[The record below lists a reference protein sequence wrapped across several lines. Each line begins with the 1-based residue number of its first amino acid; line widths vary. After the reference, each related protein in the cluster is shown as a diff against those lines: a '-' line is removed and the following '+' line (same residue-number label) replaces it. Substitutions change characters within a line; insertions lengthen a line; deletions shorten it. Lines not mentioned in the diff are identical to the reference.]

1 MISKDTT
8 ANFNTIY
15 YTVRTKLIDEYF
27 PINEDQEKE
36 VLDRNKALREQF
48 LQNVRSPRNISSS
61 LFKIQKEVSS
71 SSEIDNLFEIDK
83 IGVLFGLYLENP
95 HLQLEI

>member
-8 ANFNTIY
+8 ETFFTIY
-15 YTVRTKLIDEYF
+15 YTVRKKLIDEYF
-27 PINEDQEKE
+27 PINEDQAKE

-83 IGVLFGLYLENP
+83 IGVLFGLY
-95 HLQLEI
+95 I

>member
-61 LFKIQKEVSS
+61 LYKFKKYT
-71 SSEIDNLFEIDK
+71 K
-83 IGVLFGLYLENP
+83 
-95 HLQLEI
+95 

>member
-1 MISKDTT
+1 M
-8 ANFNTIY
+8 
-15 YTVRTKLIDEYF
+15 DEYF
-27 PINEDQEKE
+27 PINDNEDQAKE

-83 IGVLFGLYLENP
+83 IGVLFGLY
-95 HLQLEI
+95 I

>member
-48 LQNVRSPRNISSS
+48 LKNVRSPRNISSS
-61 LFKIQKEVSS
+61 LYKFKMKLHRQVR
-71 SSEIDNLFEIDK
+71 
-83 IGVLFGLYLENP
+83 
-95 HLQLEI
+95 